1 MEAPDINK
9 TFPKFYIPKEIWT
22 IFFLAIALNIARI
35 FIFHSTYFIY
45 ILWNIFLAILPF
57 IVSTLL
63 SLRESYGNLSKSVFV
78 LGSLIWLL
86 LLPNAPYIV
95 TDFIHLGRGHG
106 APILYDTFL
115 LFSSA
120 WLGLL
125 LFMYSLRDIE
135 KIIRAKY
142 GNLIATIK
150 VPSIILLVS
159 IGIYI
164 GRFLRFNSWDV
175 FTDPSFFGNTWQTF
189 THPIHF
195 SEACIFILPCFFFL
209 YVLYISWKSVNTKK

>member
-1 MEAPDINK
+1 MEKNETSEIK
-9 TFPKFYIPKEIWT
+9 IKLYIPKEIWI
-22 IFFLAIALNIARI
+22 IFFLAIGLNIARMLV
-35 FIFHSTYFIY
+35 FNSTYFIY
-45 ILWNIFLAILPF
+45 LLWNIFLAILPF
-57 IVSTLL
+57 IVSALL
-63 SLRESYGNLSKSVFV
+63 SWQENLGKLSKVVFI
-78 LGSLIWLL
+78 LGSLVWLL

-95 TDFIHLGRGHG
+95 TDFIHLGKGHG
-106 APILYDTFL
+106 APVLYDAFL

-142 GNLIATIK
+142 GKLIATIK

-164 GRFLRFNSWDV
+164 GRYLRFNSWDV
-175 FTDPSFFGNTWQTF
+175 FTDPSFFGNTWQTL

-195 SEACIFILPCFFFL
+195 GEACIFILPCFFFL
-209 YVLYISWKSVNTKK
+209 YVFYIAWKSAKYN